1 MGEGGHY
8 DKPSDDQKHL
18 YLQHFP
24 GGSDDWA
31 PLVVEK
37 VGEENIG
44 EQPGRFRRGLA
55 EGISPTEKS
64 VAMVR
69 LAQGVA
75 GSQESGE
82 LSVTETH
89 HGDVILQQLHC
100 LIESPAGSSSMT
112 SSSSPPVCG
121 LT

>member
-1 MGEGGHY
+1 M
-8 DKPSDDQKHL
+8 
-18 YLQHFP
+18 
-24 GGSDDWA
+24 
-31 PLVVEK
+31 PLVAEK

-44 EQPGRFRRGLA
+44 EQPGRFSRELA

-64 VAMVR
+64 VTVVR

-82 LSVTETH
+82 LSVTEPH

-100 LIESPAGSSSMT
+100 LIVSPAGSISMT
-112 SSSSPPVCG
+112 SSISPPVCG